1 MAVIGAVSELWRFPV
16 KSMLGEVMDRLDF
29 GASGAAGDRVCA
41 LIDRETGKVAS
52 AKLPH
57 RWRKL
62 LEFRS
67 RLLGGMD
74 AKGRPLL
81 ELELPSGLRLRSDR
95 EDIDKL
101 LSTTLGREVTL
112 AFMRG
117 AALEIDRA
125 RPEDVDERGPDR
137 EVFPNILKLGM
148 AAPNGGFVDYAPV
161 HMIASASLHRVAT
174 AIGAPGPEPIRF
186 RPNIVLDTIDAE
198 PFQENGWIGR
208 DLHVGDA
215 IVLRFLSP
223 TPRCAVP
230 ALPHDGTPPAPRVTH
245 VIGTLNRVEALD
257 MGKLACLGAYARVIR
272 GGTAQVG
279 DEVRLRVGDES

>member
-1 MAVIGAVSELWRFPV
+1 MTAIGAVSGLWRFPV
-16 KSMLGEVMDRLDF
+16 KSMLGEVVDRLDF
-29 GASGAAGDRVCA
+29 GASGATGDRVCA
-41 LIDRETGKVAS
+41 LIDRATGKVAS

-67 RLLGGMD
+67 RILGGVD
-74 AKGRPLL
+74 AQGRPLV
-81 ELELPSGLRLRSDR
+81 ELELPSGLRLRSDQG
-95 EDIDKL
+95 DIDQL
-101 LSTTLGREVTL
+101 LSAALGREVML
-112 AFMRG
+112 AFARG

-125 RPEDVDERGPDR
+125 RPEDVDERGPDG
-137 EVFPNILKLGM
+137 EVSPDILKLGM
-148 AAPNGGFVDYAPV
+148 AAPDGGFVDYAPV
-161 HMIASASLHRVAT
+161 HMIAGASLRRVAM
-174 AIGAPGPEPIRF
+174 AIGAPGPEPVRF

-215 IVLRFLSP
+215 IVLRFISP

-230 ALPHDGTPPAPRVTH
+230 ALKHDETPLAPRVTH

-272 GGTAQVG
+272 GGTARVG
-279 DEVRLRVGDES
+279 DTVRLRVGDAS